1 MRYVCA
7 VWDPSSQTSSFIRCA
22 HTKKRNGRAAA
33 AAGKK
38 TCSWNNVYQSKAEAA
53 HSRLIL
59 SSRLVLNMKWTVK
72 IERCAYTSCGF
83 RSLLPVLSFHFAH
96 RFGSSCFKWLCTFDH
111 SKWFVCDS
119 LDGTFYWF
127 WNSPAA
133 MRIGRSW
140 DKRETF
146 VVNTEQYANEIV
158 NTLSFS
164 HTHTSVTLSPQ
175 PVNNRRQSTL

>member
-1 MRYVCA
+1 MCVLCEIQVHKHRVLYDVHILKNETA
-7 VWDPSSQTSSFIRCA
+7 EQQQQQE
-22 HTKKRNGRAAA
+22 
-33 AAGKK
+33 KK

-133 MRIGRSW
+133 MRTGRSW

-164 HTHTSVTLSPQ
+164 HTHTRASPFLR
-175 PVNNRRQSTL
+175 NR

>member
-1 MRYVCA
+1 MRYVCG

-96 RFGSSCFKWLCTFDH
+96 RFGSSCFKSATAVYIRSFQMICMRFAR
-111 SKWFVCDS
+111 
-119 LDGTFYWF
+119 
-127 WNSPAA
+127 WNVLLVLKLSRCHENRPI
-133 MRIGRSW
+133 MRQTWNIRREYRAIR
-140 DKRETF
+140 KR
-146 VVNTEQYANEIV
+146 NCQH
-158 NTLSFS
+158 TLFLT
-164 HTHTSVTLSPQ
+164 HTHERHPFSATGK
-175 PVNNRRQSTL
+175 

>member
-1 MRYVCA
+1 MCVLCEIQVHKHRVLYDVHILKNETA
-7 VWDPSSQTSSFIRCA
+7 EQQQQQE
-22 HTKKRNGRAAA
+22 
-33 AAGKK
+33 KK

-119 LDGTFYWF
+119 LER
-127 WNSPAA
+127 S
-133 MRIGRSW
+133 IGFETLPLPWESADHETNVKHSSW
-140 DKRETF
+140 IPS
-146 VVNTEQYANEIV
+146 NTQ
-158 NTLSFS
+158 TKLSTHSLS
-164 HTHTSVTLSPQ
+164 HTHTRASPFLR
-175 PVNNRRQSTL
+175 NR